1 MRSTRGRAVGLVVA
15 FVLLC
20 SSALGA
26 GDEPSAQA
34 ETAEEKYA
42 EFVVVAPGELSG
54 NVTYADG
61 KSVGEDVPVRL
72 WSVGAEEFVCE
83 ILTDEG
89 GAYLLP
95 ELQDGRYFLGVADR
109 VLVDV
114 RVQAESEDALEA
126 LDVVIPHGRG
136 AFAQMDLEH
145 RAAVLGMLAAGAA
158 EEEEEEEEGGGV
170 PVEGAAG
177 AGVLKTV
184 LIGGAAVAIGV
195 GVYEIT
201 EDDDD
206 DDDDVVSP

>member
-1 MRSTRGRAVGLVVA
+1 MRSTRDWAVGLVVA

-34 ETAEEKYA
+34 EPDEEKYA

-61 KSVGEDVPVRL
+61 ESVGEDVPVRL

-95 ELQDGRYFLGVADR
+95 ELQDGRYFLVVADR

-126 LDVVIPHGRG
+126 LDVVIPHGKG

-145 RAAVLGMLAAGAA
+145 RAALLGMLAAAA
-158 EEEEEEEEGGGV
+158 AEEEEEEEGGGV
-170 PVEGAAG
+170 PVEGPAG

-184 LIGGAAVAIGV
+184 LISGAAVAIGV